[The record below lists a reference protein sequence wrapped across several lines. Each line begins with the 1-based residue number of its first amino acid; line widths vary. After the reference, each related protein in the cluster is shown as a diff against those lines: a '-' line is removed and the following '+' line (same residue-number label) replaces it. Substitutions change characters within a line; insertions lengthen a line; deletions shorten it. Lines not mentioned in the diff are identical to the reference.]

1 MGIKLNN
8 IFYFGGILTVM
19 VTFLSSGLSAELIEI
34 NRVTAKVNDRIVTWG
49 EIERAMDRLNF
60 TDEEK
65 KQRAAEFVDGKIDRL
80 LSIFA
85 FEEKGMGIPESI
97 IEQEYNKRL
106 IQEFNGDRKL
116 LGKFY
121 AARDNLNLS
130 TEMNLEKI
138 SFTVTCFPLAKE

>member
-65 KQRAAEFVDGKIDRL
+65 KQRATEFVDGKIDRL

-85 FEEKGMGIPESI
+85 FEEKGMGIPESM

-106 IQEFNGDRKL
+106 IQEFNGIENF